1 MIYKEVIVIG
11 AGLAGCEAAWQ
22 IANSGVAV
30 KLIEMRPLQR
40 TPAHHTNEFGELVCS
55 NSFGALSP
63 DRAAG
68 LLQEELRTFNSL
80 VIKTADHFS
89 VPAGGAL
96 AVDRSKF
103 SKSLTQTLSTHPLI
117 EIKRIEQINLPDQE
131 TITVLATG
139 PLTSDELATRIKKF
153 TGINSCHFFDA
164 ASPIIY
170 GDTVNHEIVFKA
182 SRYDKGDPA
191 YLNCPMHKSSYIN
204 FRNELIEGG
213 QASLKDF
220 EKESANFF
228 EGCLPIEEL
237 ARRGIDT
244 MRYGPLKSIGLWNQK
259 WGDLFDKENRL
270 KKRPHAIV
278 QLRKEDLEGK
288 LLNMVGFQTNL
299 KWSEQKRIF
308 RMIPGLEKAE
318 FVRFG
323 VMHRNTFLESPKLL
337 LPTLQFL
344 KRENLFAAGQI
355 TGTEGYAAATA
366 GGLLAGLN
374 ASLLAKNKSLVT
386 FPNESMIGSLM
397 NFISNKNEIMSQQ
410 KKNKFQPMPASFG
423 LVPELTN
430 RIKDKKLRY
439 KAYQDRSLQVLKE
452 FKKVID
458 SSFEKDHLLVD
469 IK

>member
-1 MIYKEVIVIG
+1 MIEKKIIVIG
-11 AGLAGCEAAWQ
+11 AGLAGSEAAWQ
-22 IANSGVAV
+22 IANRGISV
-30 KLIEMRPLQR
+30 KLVEMRPISS
-40 TPAHHTNEFGELVCS
+40 TPAHHTEEFGELVCS
-55 NSFGALSP
+55 NSFGSLSQ
-63 DRAAG
+63 DRASG

-80 VIKTADHFS
+80 IIKTADEFS

-103 SKSLTQTLSTHPLI
+103 SKRLTELLANHPFV
-117 EIKRIEQINLPDQE
+117 EIVRIEQLDLPQADN
-131 TITVLATG
+131 ITVLATG
-139 PLTSDELATRIKKF
+139 PLTSEKLASKIRNF
-153 TGINSCHFFDA
+153 TGLDSCHFFDA

-170 GDTVNHEIVFKA
+170 GDSINQEIIFKA

-191 YLNCPMHKSSYIN
+191 YFNCPMNKSEYLN
-204 FRNELIEGG
+204 FRDELISGQ

-228 EGCLPIEEL
+228 EACLPIEEI

-244 MRYGPLKSIGLWNQK
+244 MRFGPLKSIGLWNPE
-259 WGDLFDKENRL
+259 WGDLFDRQNRL

-278 QLRKEDLEGK
+278 QLRKEDLDGK

-308 RMIPGLEKAE
+308 RMIPGLENAE

-344 KRENLFAAGQI
+344 KRKTLLAAGQI
-355 TGTEGYAAATA
+355 TGTEGYAAAAA
-366 GGLLAGLN
+366 GGLLAGIN
-374 ASLLAKNKSLVT
+374 ASLLIKNKSPVI
-386 FPNESMIGSLM
+386 FPNESMIGALVH
-397 NFISNKNEIMSQQ
+397 FISNTNQIISNR
-410 KKNKFQPMPASFG
+410 KKNQFQPMPASFG
-423 LVPELTN
+423 LMPELTCK
-430 RIKDKKLRY
+430 IKDKKLRY
-439 KAYQDRSLQVLKE
+439 KAYKERSLGLLQE
-452 FKKVID
+452 FKKNLD
-458 SSFEKDHLLVD
+458 SYLEKDQFVLK

>member
-1 MIYKEVIVIG
+1 MIDKEVIVIG
-11 AGLAGCEAAWQ
+11 AGLAGSEAAWQ
-22 IANSGVAV
+22 IANAGITV
-30 KLIEMRPLQR
+30 KLVEMRPLSS
-40 TPAHHTNEFGELVCS
+40 TPAHHTSEFGELVCS
-55 NSFGALSP
+55 NSFGALSS

-80 VIKTADHFS
+80 IIKTADKFS

-103 SKSLTQTLSTHPLI
+103 SKCLTEILTNHPLI
-117 EIKRIEQINLPDQE
+117 EIKRIEQLEIPPVN
-131 TITVLATG
+131 TVTVLATG
-139 PLTSDELATRIKKF
+139 PLTSEKLANKIRNF
-153 TGINSCHFFDA
+153 TGIDSCHFFDA

-170 GDTVNHEIVFKA
+170 GETIDKEISFKA

-191 YLNCPMHKSSYIN
+191 YFNCPMNENEYLN
-204 FRNELIEGG
+204 FRNELINGQ

-228 EGCLPIEEL
+228 EACLPIEEI

-244 MRYGPLKSIGLWNQK
+244 MRYGPLKSIGLWNPK
-259 WGDLFDKENRL
+259 WGDLFDRENRL

-344 KRENLFAAGQI
+344 KRNTLFAAGQI
-355 TGTEGYAAATA
+355 TGTEGYAAAAA
-366 GGLLAGLN
+366 GGLLAGIN
-374 ASLLAKNKSLVT
+374 ASLLIKNKSPVI
-386 FPNESMIGSLM
+386 FPNESMIGALV
-397 NFISNKNEIMSQQ
+397 NFISNKNEILYSR
-410 KKNKFQPMPASFG
+410 KKNQFQPMPASFG
-423 LVPELTN
+423 LVPELTSI
-430 RIKDKKLRY
+430 IKDKKLRY
-439 KAYQDRSLQVLKE
+439 KAYKERSLRVLHE
-452 FKKVID
+452 FKKRLD
-458 SSFEKDHLLVD
+458 SLIEKDQLVVE
-469 IK
+469 IN